1 MVVDWDVE
9 EDGVGDYGADE
20 VAHNHVSTWKGRE
33 EIWWEDWTWVTV
45 LEPDQN
51 WHGDHEV

>member
-1 MVVDWDVE
+1 MVVDWDIE
-9 EDGVGDYGADE
+9 EDGVGHYGADE
-20 VAHNHVSTWKGRE
+20 VAHDHVSTWKGCE